1 MSTNQLAQSIRTI
14 IRPILSDAEV
24 AILSENGHNR
34 KVLALERQW
43 AMELASASTAG
54 TLEGFEERRRVRE
67 LRNAA
72 ADLVERP
79 NSFNSTEI

>member
-24 AILSENGHNR
+24 AILSENGYGN

-43 AMELASASTAG
+43 AKELASASTAG
-54 TLEGFEERRRVRE
+54 TLEGFEDSRRVWE

-72 ADLVERP
+72 AELVERP